1 MPELGRPLKAR
12 GSEDPPLRGGEAGEE
27 EAEESVGVGAET
39 DLGVGRAGGIGWAG
53 VGARKTLF
61 VDADVHGLDGAE
73 GRIDEE
79 GDSHGVE
86 EGGGFLAP
94 LVVEE
99 GEGVGDGSAMGEEEG
114 ALDLVELELGGI
126 EGHNEEGDSG
136 GEEFLGGGDVVQ
148 DIPFGLRRRRW
159 AEAEIAV
166 SAVDGAAHHDDAL
179 EFAEGG
185 GVLVDGRA
193 DVHQG
198 ADGDEGDL
206 AGVAADLVEEE
217 GYGIGVGGLGKVAGF
232 GVAALGEVGFGR
244 GGCAGGY
251 GDFGATDFGEEAIE
265 ELGAGFGVADGGGDA
280 EDLQFGAAEG
290 EGYREGVVDVVADV
304 GVQDHFFGEGG
315 SGGGLGSANGQG

>member
-1 MPELGRPLKAR
+1 M
-12 GSEDPPLRGGEAGEE
+12 
-27 EAEESVGVGAET
+27 
-39 DLGVGRAGGIGWAG
+39 
-53 VGARKTLF
+53 
-61 VDADVHGLDGAE
+61 HGLDGAE
-73 GRIDEE
+73 GGIDEE
-79 GDSHGVE
+79 GDGHGVE

-99 GEGVGDGSAMGEEEG
+99 GEGVGGGSALAEEEG
-114 ALDLVELELGGI
+114 ALDLVELELGGV
-126 EGHNEEGDSG
+126 EGHDEEGDAG
-136 GEEFLGGGDVVQ
+136 TEEFLGGGNVIQDV
-148 DIPFGLRRRRW
+148 PFRLRRRRW

-185 GVLVDGRA
+185 GVFVDGGA

-198 ADGDEGDL
+198 ADGDESDL

-217 GYGIGVGGLGKVAGF
+217 GDGVRVGELGKVAGF
-232 GVAALGEVGFGR
+232 GVAALSERGFGR

-251 GDFGATDFGEEAIE
+251 GDVGATDFGEEAVE
-265 ELGAGFGVADGGGDA
+265 EFGAGFGVAEGGGDA

-290 EGYREGVVDVVADV
+290 EGDGEGVVDVVADV
-304 GVQDHFFGEGG
+304 GVEDYFFGEGG